1 VSVVVSP
8 GVNPG
13 VNSVVNTMA
22 AWLDDT
28 VGVMEQAIV
37 RRAMCDIGIV
47 EMPPGSNR
55 SPRIDE
61 YVAAV
66 GSPLGSRWCAAALAA
81 WWRESGATVPGAG
94 GGSCNAWMAWSK
106 RRETWSN
113 APRCG
118 SAVVY
123 GSKGMADHIGVIV
136 RIEPVLLSVE
146 ANTSIAGGFDP
157 NGIAVALKQAP
168 VSRVLGYIAPSAV
181 QPVRS
186 SE

>member
-1 VSVVVSP
+1 VSVVVGPARSP
-8 GVNPG
+8 AASTV
-13 VNSVVNTMA
+13 A
-22 AWLDDT
+22 AWLDDA
-28 VGVMEQAIV
+28 VGAKEQAIV
-37 RRAMCDIGIV
+37 RRAICDIGIV

-81 WWRESGATVPGAG
+81 WWRESGAAVPGAD

-106 RRETWSN
+106 RRKTWSDV
-113 APRCG
+113 PRCG

-123 GSKGMADHIGVIV
+123 GSKGVAGHIGVIV
-136 RIEPVLLSVE
+136 RTEPVLLSVE

-157 NGIAVALKQAP
+157 NGVAVALKQVA

-181 QPVRS
+181 QLVRGS
-186 SE
+186 G

>member
-1 VSVVVSP
+1 MSVVVGPARSP
-8 GVNPG
+8 AASTV
-13 VNSVVNTMA
+13 A
-22 AWLDDT
+22 AWLDDA
-28 VGVMEQAIV
+28 VGAKEQAIV
-37 RRAMCDIGIV
+37 RRAICDIGIV

-81 WWRESGATVPGAG
+81 WWRESGAAVPGAD

-106 RRETWSN
+106 RRKTWSDV
-113 APRCG
+113 PRCG

-123 GSKGMADHIGVIV
+123 GSKGVAGHIGVIV
-136 RIEPVLLSVE
+136 RTEPVLLSVE

-157 NGIAVALKQAP
+157 NGVAVALKQVA

-181 QPVRS
+181 QLVRGS
-186 SE
+186 G